1 MENDVWGVSWN
12 PGNMGHMLMC
22 AVATQVFKVGFD
34 LNDKDNSH
42 LECKTIDVKIKS
54 FHPHDDSRVPEG
66 TKVLKPYFASKN
78 LSYFPKYL
86 HYIKFFGDFPD
97 SGTMHKYYDIA
108 KGENF
113 YKELLGNIYWHI
125 PDNSKSQKCFDIKM
139 DDFFDNFDLFVKNFE
154 DFLGQRIKTN
164 TSDFLKNKRRNN
176 LKHFEHFNKKVVDSV
191 DCVGRQQ
198 PKDIDSL
205 HDYEKLLILST
216 YVQGNWDLTS
226 RFLRKYNNGKLT
238 NTMDIYNII
247 HADN

>member
-1 MENDVWGVSWN
+1 MDNNEWGVSWN
-12 PGNMGHMLMC
+12 PGTFGQLLRC
-22 AVATQVFKVGFD
+22 AIGIQIFNVDID
-34 LNDKDNSH
+34 LNSTKDDSH
-42 LECKTIDVKIKS
+42 YGIMKPEQVLAL
-54 FHPHDDSRVPEG
+54 HPHNDRNIPEG
-66 TKVLKPYFASKN
+66 VKVIKPYFETRH

-86 HYIKFFGDFPD
+86 HYIKWFKSFPD
-97 SGTMHKYYDIA
+97 EDTLHDYYDV
-108 KGENF
+108 KNPGNF
-113 YKELLGNIYWHI
+113 HKVLLQIYWNAQ
-125 PDNSKSQKCFDIKM
+125 DSVSEKCFNIKM